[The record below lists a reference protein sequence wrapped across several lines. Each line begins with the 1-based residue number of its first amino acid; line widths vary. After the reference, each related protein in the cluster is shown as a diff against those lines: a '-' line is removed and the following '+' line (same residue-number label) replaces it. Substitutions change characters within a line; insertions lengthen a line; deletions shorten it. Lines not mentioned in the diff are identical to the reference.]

1 MEMDGNVKRDADLG
15 QYTKWKKAI
24 IGVMQSK
31 DKKTK
36 IMESLS
42 WSDQR

>member
-1 MEMDGNVKRDADLG
+1 MEIDGNVKRDADLG
-15 QYTKWKKAI
+15 QYTKWKVI